1 MSASMVATVLLSV
14 PVDLPSLQEEVE
26 QKLCLERIP
35 TQKNPG
41 VLNQAIV
48 VPICGPTTSNPSN
61 HRATEVRS
69 NLATLHEWN
78 AIWRFE

>member
-1 MSASMVATVLLSV
+1 MVATVLLSV
-14 PVDLPSLQEEVE
+14 PVDLPNLQEEEE

-35 TQKNPG
+35 TQKSPG

-48 VPICGPTTSNPSN
+48 VPVYGSTASNPSN
-61 HRATEVRS
+61 HRATEVGS

-78 AIWRFE
+78 TIWRFE